1 VELALIQLA
10 RRQPYSK
17 AVMYQHVQAIGAP
30 VDRVGIWLAVR
41 RLNQGRFFWPGARH
55 GSPQRILSLII
66 ECYPTLFFK
75 IWINN
80 TLNVLNITDQLLL
93 VDETPLNPHFL
104 ALNAQEAAAAFIAAG
119 TAADTVRSYRS
130 ALADWSA

>member
-1 VELALIQLA
+1 
-10 RRQPYSK
+10 
-17 AVMYQHVQAIGAP
+17 
-30 VDRVGIWLAVR
+30 
-41 RLNQGRFFWPGARH
+41 
-55 GSPQRILSLII
+55 
-66 ECYPTLFFK
+66 
-75 IWINN
+75 
-80 TLNVLNITDQLLL
+80 LNVLNITDQLLL